1 MKLTFIKM
9 IDNEPVFSGT
19 YNQKSFQVLF
29 VRTDIDYGWHF
40 LDYLPSFS
48 QQDAGTDLLDDFEQ
62 EDIIESLSDVS
73 WKEQLECQECS

>member
-9 IDNEPVFSGT
+9 IDNEPVFAGT
-19 YNQKSFQVLF
+19 YNQKPFQLLY

-48 QQDAGTDLLDDFEQ
+48 QQDAGTDLLDLFEQ
-62 EDIIESLSDVS
+62 EDILESLIDIN
-73 WKEQLECQECS
+73 WKEKLETTE